1 MHISQEGEGCK
12 PDRFLYLGPA
22 KGDPLLVMRGFRLVL
37 LFCASMLL
45 SCIDKYPE
53 KVNLMP
59 EASTVEV
66 VTDPPNPEVYE
77 PVGEVAAQVIGR
89 EVGEAFRQAF
99 NELRNEASRKGA
111 TFVAVEEVQSRAAW
125 DLSGRTVVSLVGTAY
140 RPK

>member
-1 MHISQEGEGCK
+1 MRAIVPVLFSLLLLLAGGCVDAL
-12 PDRFLYLGPA
+12 PD
-22 KGDPLLVMRGFRLVL
+22 
-37 LFCASMLL
+37 
-45 SCIDKYPE
+45 
-53 KVNLMP
+53 KVNLVP
-59 EASTVEV
+59 EAATVEV

-99 NELRNEASRKGA
+99 NELRNQASQKGA

-125 DLSGRTVVSLVGTAY
+125 DFSGRTVVSLVGTAY

>member
-1 MHISQEGEGCK
+1 MRAAPFAIAFVFLFVFTGCVDAL
-12 PDRFLYLGPA
+12 PD
-22 KGDPLLVMRGFRLVL
+22 
-37 LFCASMLL
+37 
-45 SCIDKYPE
+45 
-53 KVNLMP
+53 KVNLAP

-99 NELRNEASRKGA
+99 NELRNQAAKKGA

-125 DLSGRTVVSLVGTAY
+125 DFSGRTVVSLVGTAY